1 MSRVLIIGASR
12 GIGREAVKQAL
23 ESGHAVRAF
32 ARTADQI
39 TIDHPSLEKRNG
51 NALRPEDLSSALD
64 DVDAV
69 IQALGIRAGPE
80 MIIGPVTLFSAATR
94 ALIPAMEKA
103 DVIRLI
109 AVTGFGAGDSRHRI
123 SCLQRIP
130 FRLLLGRAYDD
141 KSVQENL
148 IRRSG
153 LEWVIAR
160 PVVLTNGAKTGKYRI
175 LLEPDQWRNGLISRA
190 DVADFLIKQI
200 ENGALTG
207 KTPVIAY

>member
-1 MSRVLIIGASR
+1 MSNVLIIGASR

-23 ESGHAVRAF
+23 DDGHSVRAF

-39 TIDHPSLEKRNG
+39 TIDHPNLEKRNG
-51 NALRPEDLSSALD
+51 NAMQPDDLGSALVG
-64 DVDAV
+64 VDAV
-69 IQALGIRAGPE
+69 IQALGIRAGPQ
-80 MIIGPVTLFSAATR
+80 MIMGPVTLFSATTR

-103 DVIRLI
+103 NIRRLI

-148 IRRSG
+148 IRKSG

-160 PVVLTNGAKTGKYRI
+160 PVILTNGAKTSHYQI
-175 LLEPDQWRNGLISRA
+175 LLEPDQWRNGLISRG

-200 ENGALTG
+200 ENRALIG
-207 KTPVIAY
+207 KTPVLTY